1 MKEERMGELRLSL
14 LGQVA
19 IDKDGIPVTGFKS
32 GKALAL
38 LCYLAATHRAHF
50 RSILAGLLWGDLSEE
65 NARMNLRKAVENL
78 RHLVGPHLAVT
89 RQTVA
94 FDRSHP
100 YWLDVEQFE
109 TWVRDDVAAVEV
121 GRLKEA
127 LELYQGDFLE
137 GLDVREAVA
146 FDEWL
151 RLQRAYLREIA
162 IQALQRLIDYH
173 AGRREYQLSMTYT
186 RRLLALDP
194 WREEAHQHLML
205 LLARCGQRSAALA
218 QYETCRRMLA
228 QELSIQPT
236 SETAALYKR
245 IQAMETTRPPAFRLP
260 SEPTAL
266 VGREQELIELARL
279 LADPA
284 CRLLTLV
291 GPGGIGK
298 TRLALQAGLDQAES
312 GAFLEGVYFVPSAS
326 VSSINSLIQAIAAA
340 LQLSFYGAWDPKDQL
355 LNYLEEKELL
365 LVLDNLEHLVSPPY
379 KVVDLLTQML
389 AHAPA
394 IKVLVTSRERL
405 SLRQEWIFEVEGL
418 DYPEPRSD
426 ARLVA
431 AHGWEQFES
440 CGAVQLFLQVARR
453 LQPNVNLGG
462 ADRLALT
469 RVCQLLAGMPLGI
482 ELAAAW
488 VQILSCS
495 EIAEEIE
502 RNLEFPVALW
512 PDIPERH
519 HSLHAVFEHAW
530 SLLSADERDIFC
542 RLSVFRGGFK
552 LEAAEQ
558 VANASPVV
566 LASLVSKSFL
576 HQIALDQY
584 EMHEFLRQRAE
595 VKLREHVQEK
605 ELADARHARYY
616 ATFLQ
621 QREIS
626 SGGNPKQ
633 IVTEI
638 SAEIENIRTAW
649 EWAVAGAKVK
659 EIGQALEGLWGFYD
673 TRGWFKEG
681 EESFG
686 QAADRLAREV
696 RSSGTK
702 KRGKTRE
709 AENTRRKLVL
719 GQLLIRQGWFYY
731 RRGNYRHSMEVLQ
744 VGLTALRQVEG
755 DVQREVV
762 FALGQLGL
770 VAWYLGD
777 YVEAKSYLA
786 TGLSAGSQEA
796 GWLGLLVD
804 FARGQVSQAVGE
816 YEAAKQLYQT
826 TITAGRAMNEPR
838 TVAFQQICLST
849 ILIVEGKYAEAE
861 RLLEESLALCQGI
874 QDPFGK
880 ALALTYLGAAA
891 HGQGQQRLAQQRH
904 QASVEI
910 FEEIGERWGIALAL
924 TGIGQATCA
933 LSEYEAARQYLRQAL
948 RMALTIEA
956 KPLALA
962 ALVELAAL
970 VRATSPNENRSKRA
984 IGWLKLALDH
994 PASSQ
999 ATKDQAARLLAQAE
1013 DD

>member
-1 MKEERMGELRLSL
+1 VGELRLSL
-14 LGQVA
+14 LGQVT
-19 IDKDGIPVTGFKS
+19 IRRDGVPVTGFKS
-32 GKALAL
+32 GKTLAL
-38 LCYLAATHRAHF
+38 LCYLAVTRQSHF
-50 RSILAGLLWGDLSEE
+50 RSALAGLLWGELPEA
-65 NARMNLRKAVENL
+65 NAHMNLRKALESL
-78 RHLVGPHLAVT
+78 RHLVGPHVIIT
-89 RQTVA
+89 RQTVT
-94 FDRSHP
+94 FDRSSL
-100 YWLDVEQFE
+100 YWLDVDQFE
-109 TWVRDDVAAVEV
+109 TRLAGDISAVEIEQM
-121 GRLKEA
+121 KEA
-127 LELYQGDFLE
+127 IELYQGDFLE
-137 GLDVREAVA
+137 GLDVREAAA

-173 AGRREYQLSMTYT
+173 AGRREFQLSMTYT
-186 RRLLALDP
+186 QRLLALDP

-205 LLARCGQRSAALA
+205 MLARCGQRSAALA
-218 QYETCRRMLA
+218 QYETCRRTLA

-236 SETAALYKR
+236 LETTALYKR
-245 IQAMETTRPPAFRLP
+245 IQSIETTRPPAFRLP

-284 CRLLTLV
+284 CRLLTLA

-298 TRLALQAGLDQAES
+298 TRLALQAGLAQAES

-340 LQLSFYGAWDPKDQL
+340 LHLSFYGAWDPKDQL

-379 KVVDLLTQML
+379 KVVDLLTQIL

-394 IKVLVTSRERL
+394 VKVLVTSRERL

-426 ARLVA
+426 TLLVA
-431 AHGWEQFES
+431 TQGREQFES

-453 LQPNVNLGG
+453 LQPNFNLGG

-502 RNLEFPVALW
+502 RNLEFPAALW
-512 PDIPERH
+512 PDLPERH
-519 HSLHAVFEHAW
+519 HSLHAVFENAW

-558 VANASPVV
+558 VANAAPAV
-566 LASLVSKSFL
+566 LASLVNRSFL

-605 ELADARHARYY
+605 ELADARHAGYY
-616 ATFLQ
+616 ASFLQ

-649 EWAVAGAKVK
+649 EWAVAETKVK
-659 EIGQALEGLWGFYD
+659 EIGQSLEGLWGFYD

-696 RSSGTK
+696 GSSGTK

-709 AENTRRKLVL
+709 AENTRLKLVL

-744 VGLTALRQVEG
+744 VGLTTLRQVEG

-849 ILIVEGKYAEAE
+849 ILIVEGEYAEAE

-904 QASVEI
+904 QASAEI

-933 LSEYEAARQYLRQAL
+933 LGEYEAARQYLRQAL
-948 RMALTIEA
+948 RTALAIKA
-956 KPLALA
+956 NPLALA

-970 VRATSPNENRSKRA
+970 VRASSPSENRSKRA

-994 PASSQ
+994 PASTQ
-999 ATKDQAARLLAQAE
+999 ETKDQAARLLAQAE
-1013 DD
+1013 NN